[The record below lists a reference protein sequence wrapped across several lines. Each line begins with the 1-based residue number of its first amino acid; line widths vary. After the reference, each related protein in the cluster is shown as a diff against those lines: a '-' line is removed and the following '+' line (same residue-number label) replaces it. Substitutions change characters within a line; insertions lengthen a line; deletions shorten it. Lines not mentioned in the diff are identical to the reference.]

1 MNLRGPAYASL
12 VPVSEPRK
20 LRCYEYVNRPYERV
34 RALLHE
40 RGPDVFQRA
49 TSSATARAD
58 SLLSTL
64 RVSAGGLEVGVDVR
78 IHQRG
83 SRDEEWM
90 PGLSPVTR
98 IDLAW
103 EAAKATALFPTME
116 AQLSLWPLFAS
127 ETQLEITGSY
137 RPPLGLV
144 GNAVDAM
151 IGHRVAEAAVH
162 RFLEDVAE
170 HLRRELR
177 G

>member
-1 MNLRGPAYASL
+1 M
-12 VPVSEPRK
+12 SEPRK

-34 RALLHE
+34 RDLLYA
-40 RGPDVFQRA
+40 RGAEVFQRA

-64 RVSAGGLEVGVDVR
+64 RVSAGGFEVGVDVR
-78 IHQRG
+78 IHVRG
-83 SRDEEWM
+83 ARDEEWM

-98 IDLAW
+98 INLAW
-103 EAAKATALFPTME
+103 EAAKATSLFPSME
-116 AQLSLWPLFAS
+116 AQLSFWPLYAS
-127 ETQLEITGSY
+127 ETQLEINGSY
-137 RPPLGLV
+137 RPPLGFV

-162 RFLEDVAE
+162 RFLEDVVE
-170 HLRRELR
+170 HLKRELR